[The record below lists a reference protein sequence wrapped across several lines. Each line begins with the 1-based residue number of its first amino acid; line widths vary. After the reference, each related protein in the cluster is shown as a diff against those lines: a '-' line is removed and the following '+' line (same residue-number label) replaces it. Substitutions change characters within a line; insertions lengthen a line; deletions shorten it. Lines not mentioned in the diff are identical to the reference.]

1 MDPKQPAR
9 LPKIV
14 GAIAAGLAGLSCATV
29 FAQTTA
35 APAASPA
42 GAQGVPPG
50 MTQIEPPKDPLVERR
65 EARKRASDEYKAKKK
80 AAKGEY
86 KEEVGE
92 AKQERKVE
100 NKAADAA
107 ARQEMAAPKQ

>member
-35 APAASPA
+35 APAAPA
-42 GAQGVPPG
+42 GAQDVPPG
-50 MTQIEPPKDPLVERR
+50 VTQIEPPKDPLVERR

-100 NKAADAA
+100 NKAADST